1 MTRRR
6 YRSQCARSLA
16 PRRAV
21 ASRRWIAGRSF
32 GAAARWSFAA
42 PGLAG
47 LAAACTK
54 ASSSVHRGRQRPS
67 RSLTPDD
74 VAAST
79 GNGWHTLAASLD
91 GRLIRP
97 GEPGYPTARLVY
109 DPLYDDVR
117 PRAVVQ
123 AASARDVATTI
134 RFARDHGL
142 PFAARSGGHSYGGYS
157 VSDGIVIDVTAMSS
171 VHADPSPRKRRS
183 APAQP

>member
-1 MTRRR
+1 M
-6 YRSQCARSLA
+6 
-16 PRRAV
+16 
-21 ASRRWIAGRSF
+21 
-32 GAAARWSFAA
+32 

-54 ASSSVHRGRQRPS
+54 ASSSVRASVAPS
-67 RSLTPDD
+67 RSLTPATSS
-74 VAAST
+74 VA
-79 GNGWHTLAASLD
+79 GHGWHTLAASLD

-123 AASARDVATTI
+123 AASAHDVATTI

-142 PFAARSGGHSYGGYS
+142 PFAARSGGHSYGG
-157 VSDGIVIDVTAMSS
+157 
-171 VHADPSPRKRRS
+171 
-183 APAQP
+183 